1 MKNAKIKRGFE
12 VTLLLAIIVLFTV
25 LLVVPSKLPLR
36 DANLNEYIKGAQE
49 TANETINRP
58 FYAKVTRIV
67 DGDTFQID
75 TGDKVRLICI
85 DAPELG
91 KKGSEAS
98 ISFLAKLVLS
108 KEVRLE
114 KDISDKDQYGR
125 LLRYV
130 YVEKGS
136 NITFVNREMVKNGYA
151 AVFPY
156 GNDTKLCD
164 DITDTLSLNL

>member
-1 MKNAKIKRGFE
+1 MFFKTMKNLKLKRGFE
-12 VTLLLAIIVLFTV
+12 VTLLLAIIILFTV

-36 DANLNEYIKGAQE
+36 DANLNDYIKGAQDS
-49 TANETINRP
+49 ANETINRP
-58 FYAKVTRIV
+58 FYAKVTRII

-98 ISFLAKLVLS
+98 ISYLAKLILS

-114 KDISDKDQYGR
+114 KDINDKDQYGR

-130 YVEKGS
+130 YIQKGE
-136 NITFVNREMVKNGYA
+136 NITFVNKEMVSQGYA

-156 GNDTKLCD
+156 GNDTKLCN
-164 DITDTLSLNL
+164 DIEGK

>member
-1 MKNAKIKRGFE
+1 MKNIKIKRGFE
-12 VTLLLAIIVLFTV
+12 VTMLLGMIILFTV

-36 DANLNEYIKGAQE
+36 DANLNDYIKGAQE
-49 TANETINRP
+49 SANETINRP
-58 FYAKVTRIV
+58 FYAKVTRII
-67 DGDTFQID
+67 DGDTFVID

-91 KKGSEAS
+91 KKTAEAS
-98 ISFLAKLVLS
+98 ISYLAKMVLS
-108 KEVRLE
+108 REVRLE
-114 KDISDKDQYGR
+114 KDVNDKDQYGR

-130 YVEKGS
+130 YVEKG
-136 NITFVNREMVKNGYA
+136 NVTTFVNGEMVKNGYA

-164 DITDTLSLNL
+164 EIRK